1 MAKKKSKAVPII
13 AGVLALGVIGMAMP
27 EKDDSPSPSS
37 PPAIEALADGEETST
52 VTPEILPSESP
63 LPSPDVTETIE
74 PTPTTEPPAPGETS
88 APEKTA
94 APTPSPAPT
103 PEPTPVPTP
112 EPSESEPPKQTEAT
126 VPSQAPAENLEQAFR
141 DSLLQYNYVGSKE
154 SDKYHYPRCQWTSKI
169 NDQNL
174 VHFETVEEAEN
185 AGYKPCGTCH
195 PK

>member
-27 EKDDSPSPSS
+27 DKDDTPSPSS
-37 PPAIEALADGEETST
+37 PPAIEAVADGEETST
-52 VTPEILPSESP
+52 VTPEILPSES
-63 LPSPDVTETIE
+63 LSPSPDVTAAVE
-74 PTPTTEPPAPGETS
+74 PTPTTELPAPEETS
-88 APEKTA
+88 APEETA
-94 APTPSPAPT
+94 TPTPSPAPT
-103 PEPTPVPTP
+103 PAPTP

-126 VPSQAPAENLEQAFR
+126 VPSQAPAVDPEQAFR

-154 SDKYHYPRCQWTSKI
+154 SDKYHYPRCRWTSKI

>member
-27 EKDDSPSPSS
+27 DKDDSPSPSS
-37 PPAIEALADGEETST
+37 PPAIEAVADGKEAST
-52 VTPEILPSESP
+52 VTPEILQSESP
-63 LPSPDVTETIE
+63 LPSPDVTKTVE
-74 PTPTTEPPAPGETS
+74 PTPTTEQPPAPEETS
-88 APEKTA
+88 APEETA
-94 APTPSPAPT
+94 TPTPSPAPT
-103 PEPTPVPTP
+103 PTPTP
-112 EPSESEPPKQTEAT
+112 EPSESEPPKQSEAP
-126 VPSQAPAENLEQAFR
+126 VPSQAPAVDPEQAFR

-154 SDKYHYPRCQWTSKI
+154 SDKYHYPRCRWTSKI

>member
-27 EKDDSPSPSS
+27 DKDDTPSPSS
-37 PPAIEALADGEETST
+37 PPAIEAVADGEETST

-63 LPSPDVTETIE
+63 LPSPDVTKTVE
-74 PTPTTEPPAPGETS
+74 PTPTTELPAPEETS
-88 APEKTA
+88 APEETA
-94 APTPSPAPT
+94 TPTPSPAPT
-103 PEPTPVPTP
+103 PTSTP
-112 EPSESEPPKQTEAT
+112 EPSESEPPKQSEAP
-126 VPSQAPAENLEQAFR
+126 VPSQAPAVDPEQAFR

-154 SDKYHYPRCQWTSKI
+154 SDKYHYPRCRWTSKI